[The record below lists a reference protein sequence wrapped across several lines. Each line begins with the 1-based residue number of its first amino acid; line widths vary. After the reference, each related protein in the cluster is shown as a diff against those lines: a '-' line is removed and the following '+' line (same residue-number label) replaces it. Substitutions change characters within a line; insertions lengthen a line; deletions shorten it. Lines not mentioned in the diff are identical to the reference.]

1 MAFTTTHLIHGDAK
15 THEPHDHDLLVDLLQ
30 HGVVDHRPLQRSL
43 QHVGQHI
50 TRHEEQNRH
59 HEGGS
64 GHVSIDGSQQAERKP
79 HDGIFLLSVSVNVRG
94 YLLL

>member
-1 MAFTTTHLIHGDAK
+1 MASTTTHLINGDAK

-43 QHVGQHI
+43 QHVGQRI
-50 TRHEEQNRH
+50 ARHEEQNRH

-64 GHVSIDGSQQAERKP
+64 GHVSIDGSQQTKREP
-79 HDGIFLLSVSVNVRG
+79 HHKRYNNSE
-94 YLLL
+94 